1 MNEAK
6 AAMKRVFFLS
16 SQPLFGQ
23 GLVSL
28 LRKDGRFDIVGR
40 ETDVELAIQEIK
52 ALRPDVVIV
61 DNADVACE
69 PMPAVMRVLR
79 EGLGIKVIG
88 LNLQN
93 NALCIYQG
101 EERVVRDVDDL
112 VKAMEQGG
120 L

>member
-1 MNEAK
+1 
-6 AAMKRVFFLS
+6 MKRIFFLS

-23 GLVSL
+23 GLVHL
-28 LRKDGRFDIVGR
+28 LSREGRFDIVGR
-40 ETDVELAIQEIK
+40 ESDMELAMQEIK

-61 DNADVACE
+61 DNADPACE
-69 PMPAVMRVLR
+69 PMPAVMRLLK
-79 EGLGIKVIG
+79 EGLGIKIIG

-93 NALCIYQG
+93 NTLCIYQG

-112 VKAMEQGG
+112 VKALEQGA